1 MKHFRK
7 LFVYFLIVLFV
18 WTPFAW
24 AAVGDTVAKGKL
36 SGSTSG
42 MGIKVVATAT
52 AGTLIHTAVAGA
64 TNLDE
69 VWLWVVNT
77 HTGAVDLTIEYGG
90 VTDPDSLINKDA
102 IPVEDGLYLVIP
114 GLVINGGLVIRA
126 FASVA
131 SVLIIYGYVNHLT
144 E

>member
-1 MKHFRK
+1 MK
-7 LFVYFLIVLFV
+7 LFKKLLPIVLVLTLVFS
-18 WTPFAW
+18 PAAFAT
-24 AAVGDTVAKGKL
+24 VGDTIAKSKL

-69 VWLWVVNT
+69 VWLWAVNT
-77 HTGAVDLTIEYGG
+77 HNAAVDLTIEYGG

-102 IPVEDGLYLVIP
+102 IPVEDGLFLVVP
-114 GLVINGGLVIRA
+114 GLIINGGLVIRA
-126 FASVA
+126 FASIANVI
-131 SVLIIYGYVNHLT
+131 IIYGYVHNLT

>member
-1 MKHFRK
+1 MK
-7 LFVYFLIVLFV
+7 LFKKLLPIVLVLSLVFS
-18 WTPFAW
+18 TAAFAT
-24 AAVGDTVAKGKL
+24 VGDTIGKAKL

-52 AGTLIHTAVAGA
+52 AGTLIHTATGGA

-69 VWLWVVNT
+69 VVLYVVNT

-90 VTDPDSLINKDA
+90 VTDPDNLINKDS
-102 IPVEDGLYLVIP
+102 IPVESGLYLIVP
-114 GLVINGGLVIRA
+114 GLVLNGGLVIRA

-131 SVLIIYGYVNHLT
+131 NVLIIFGYVHHLT